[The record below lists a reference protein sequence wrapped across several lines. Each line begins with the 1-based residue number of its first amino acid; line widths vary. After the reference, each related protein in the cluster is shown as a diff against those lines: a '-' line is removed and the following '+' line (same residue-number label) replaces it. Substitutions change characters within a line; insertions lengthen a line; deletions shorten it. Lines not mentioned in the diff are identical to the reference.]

1 MKRAPQEDRKLMDR
15 LAPVPQAGP
24 LIGFLATTYEMQA
37 EFFET
42 DFLPAVLGLG
52 AWNDRNWTSRIAL
65 EKELATAEAASILLD
80 ATCYRERPRSL
91 RVEVLPC
98 ALEAGRA
105 LHAKVALFVHE
116 SEVALLVGS
125 ANLTEPG
132 YRLNREVACALRA
145 SPKKS
150 EMSRLILRALK
161 DMESVLLPWLTA
173 AAREVIRQARE
184 RLTEWSATTQETNDA
199 WFTWGGG
206 EIPLWR
212 QFVERWPVGEAVRS
226 ITIVSPFWSEDQGDG
241 PLALLLRAMKERG
254 ALGQRVQIRL
264 LTEAFPVSSKEYLF
278 RPVLPPSYESV
289 DWKGL
294 GAEAFAEAIDPRVEP
309 EDVGRDDITK
319 LRPLHAKIVLIEGV
333 ETSLCCF
340 GSANFT
346 RHGWGFFAN
355 PRTANIE
362 AGLLLRKSG
371 KERDALRQLLPK
383 TVGDPVALGRGSSG
397 RIEAPSAK
405 KTEAP
410 WPGFLKEAT
419 LAPSSN
425 DKQKLA
431 LLLVW
436 DAVQVAGAWSIG
448 LGETMMD
455 HEARLFESASVAT
468 GIETAEIPLN
478 DEKLQFLLK
487 HQEILVQ
494 WWNWA
499 EGRAVPL
506 NVALEARTELPIAPG
521 NLRPGE
527 SMLLAYYQGRI
538 TWEDLFPPPD
548 DAQPHSPNGRSET
561 LQAGVDTSKIQSY
574 QVREFVEALR
584 GIEED
589 LRAVANA
596 NEPAMRLALM
606 GPVSPLALART
617 IVDAVGRGIRTP
629 LAAGFQLVELL
640 ALLRRASGFV
650 IEEKRQGT
658 WKRWLGQAA
667 DGIGDMLSALRKA
680 HGRQFGQAFQNY
692 ADAVLHRREDGGK
705 P

>member
-1 MKRAPQEDRKLMDR
+1 MKRAPQENRKLMDR

-24 LIGFLATTYEMQA
+24 LVGFLATAYEMQA

-42 DFLPAVLGLG
+42 DFLPAILGLG

-65 EKELATAEAASILLD
+65 EKELAAAEAASVLMD

-105 LHAKVALFVHE
+105 LHAKMALSVRE
-116 SEVALLVGS
+116 NEVALLVSS

-132 YRLNREVACALRA
+132 YRLNREVACALKA
-145 SPKKS
+145 NPKNS
-150 EMSRLILRALK
+150 E
-161 DMESVLLPWLTA
+161 TA
-173 AAREVIRQARE
+173 HLIRQALEGMETTLGGSLSPSSRE
-184 RLTEWSATTQETNDA
+184 VMRQAKDRLKEWGSETDA
-199 WFTWGGG
+199 LDDSWFTWGGG

-212 QFVERWPVGEAVRS
+212 QFTERWPIGEAVRS

-241 PLALLLRAMKERG
+241 PLALLLRALRERG
-254 ALGQRVQIRL
+254 ALGHIQIRL
-264 LTEAFPVSSKEYLF
+264 LTEAFPVSSKEDIF
-278 RPVLPPSYESV
+278 RPVLPSSYESV

-333 ETSLCCF
+333 ETSLCYF

-346 RHGWGFFAN
+346 RHGWGFLTN
-355 PRTANIE
+355 PSTANIE

-371 KERDALRQLLPK
+371 KERDGLRLLLPK
-383 TVGDPVALGRGSSG
+383 TVGDPVTLGGGNSG

-405 KTEAP
+405 RTEAP

-419 LAPSSN
+419 LVPSSG
-425 DKQKLA
+425 DEQKLT
-431 LLLVW
+431 LRLVW

-448 LGETMMD
+448 LGVTMMD

-494 WWNWA
+494 WWNWP

-538 TWEDLFPPPD
+538 AWEDLFPPPD

-589 LRAVANA
+589 LRAAVNA
-596 NEPAMRLALM
+596 NESAMRLALV

-629 LAAGFQLVELL
+629 LAAGFQMVELL
-640 ALLRRASGFV
+640 ALLNRASGFA

-658 WKRWLGQAA
+658 WKRWLGQAEH
-667 DGIGDMLSALRKA
+667 GINGMLSALQSA
-680 HGRQFGQAFQNY
+680 HGRQFGRTFHSY
-692 ADAVLHRREDGGK
+692 ADAILHGREDEGQS
-705 P
+705 